1 MSPTGSILFST
12 WKQPLSLRWTG
23 QQCNWAILL
32 MMRENCL
39 EAFHALYEVINTA
52 AWMAKDCDTH
62 IRMGVQPVPIL
73 SIRGGIWG
81 EFVTLQVYLCSTDF
95 FPLVIT
101 SMILRPLPTPMILW
115 ACDHRMDWVGRV
127 LKNHQVQAT
136 EKNMRHFTDL
146 CPTYCPLAHPQVLFN
161 ALKSTR
167 FLSPS
172 SV

>member
-1 MSPTGSILFST
+1 
-12 WKQPLSLRWTG
+12 
-23 QQCNWAILL
+23 

-39 EAFHALYEVINTA
+39 EAFHALNEVINTA

-101 SMILRPLPTPMILW
+101 SMILRPLPTPMIL
-115 ACDHRMDWVGRV
+115 
-127 LKNHQVQAT
+127 
-136 EKNMRHFTDL
+136 
-146 CPTYCPLAHPQVLFN
+146 
-161 ALKSTR
+161 
-167 FLSPS
+167 
-172 SV
+172 